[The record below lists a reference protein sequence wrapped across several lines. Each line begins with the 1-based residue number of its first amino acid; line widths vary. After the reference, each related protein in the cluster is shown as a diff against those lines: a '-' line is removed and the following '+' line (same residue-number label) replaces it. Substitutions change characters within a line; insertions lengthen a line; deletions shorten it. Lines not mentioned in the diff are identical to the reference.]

1 MRALEVELTDHL
13 GYEPHR
19 KPPGGDGEH
28 AQRQGGRDAMQPCGA
43 RLDGRQRRGR
53 RRRVSRATTAA
64 AATARRR
71 RGGQRRTGLSCER
84 EAAADASARREV
96 GIGSRSAEHTAP
108 PPSTSTPCHQFC
120 NNAGIGFSRSA
131 LETEYADDE
140 RLSAVNLRGVIHGTK
155 PFLPRLV
162 ASGDGH
168 LIDAR

>member
-1 MRALEVELTDHL
+1 MAISDVSVAGLDETASLLAGRGADAQRVELDV
-13 GYEPHR
+13 
-19 KPPGGDGEH
+19 GDRVAVGEY
-28 AQRQGGRDAMQPCGA
+28 AAM
-43 RLDGRQRRGR
+43 
-53 RRRVSRATTAA
+53 
-64 AATARRR
+64 
-71 RGGQRRTGLSCER
+71 
-84 EAAADASARREV
+84 
-96 GIGSRSAEHTAP
+96 IAEHFDVV
-108 PPSTSTPCHQFC
+108 HQFC

>member
-1 MRALEVELTDHL
+1 MWCTRSTVLRRCIRRAADPPTDGRVAISDVSVAGLDETASLLAGRGADAQRVELDV
-13 GYEPHR
+13 
-19 KPPGGDGEH
+19 GDRVAVGEY
-28 AQRQGGRDAMQPCGA
+28 AAM
-43 RLDGRQRRGR
+43 
-53 RRRVSRATTAA
+53 
-64 AATARRR
+64 
-71 RGGQRRTGLSCER
+71 
-84 EAAADASARREV
+84 
-96 GIGSRSAEHTAP
+96 IAEHFDVV
-108 PPSTSTPCHQFC
+108 HQFC